1 MNNAKMT
8 YFEQEDILHLT
19 LSDEAETDSIEISPN
34 ITAELN
40 ETGELIGIEI
50 IRASSFI
57 RDTILASAQAQLLN
71 LSGSKVSVAALLI
84 QNYQFLYSNIL
95 NPCRACTSLQ

>member
-40 ETGELIGIEI
+40 EAGELIGIEI

-57 RDTILASAQAQLLN
+57 RDTILESVQAKLLN
-71 LSGSKVSVAALLI
+71 LSGSKV
-84 QNYQFLYSNIL
+84 
-95 NPCRACTSLQ
+95 TST

>member
-19 LSDEAETDSIEISPN
+19 ISAEPEAGSVEISPN

-40 ETGELIGIEI
+40 EAGELIGIEI
-50 IRASSFI
+50 IQASSFI
-57 RDTILASAQAQLLN
+57 RDAILESAQAKILN
-71 LSGSKVSVAALLI
+71 LSSSEV
-84 QNYQFLYSNIL
+84 
-95 NPCRACTSLQ
+95 TST

>member
-19 LSDEAETDSIEISPN
+19 LSDEAETGSIEISPN

-40 ETGELIGIEI
+40 EAGELIGIEI

-57 RDTILASAQAQLLN
+57 RDTILESAQAKLLN
-71 LSGSKVSVAALLI
+71 LSGSKV
-84 QNYQFLYSNIL
+84 
-95 NPCRACTSLQ
+95 TST

>member
-19 LSDEAETDSIEISPN
+19 LSNEPEAGSVEISPN

-40 ETGELIGIEI
+40 EAGELIGVEI
-50 IRASSFI
+50 IQASSFI
-57 RDTILASAQAQLLN
+57 RDTILESAQAKLLN
-71 LSGSKVSVAALLI
+71 LVDSKV
-84 QNYQFLYSNIL
+84 
-95 NPCRACTSLQ
+95 TST